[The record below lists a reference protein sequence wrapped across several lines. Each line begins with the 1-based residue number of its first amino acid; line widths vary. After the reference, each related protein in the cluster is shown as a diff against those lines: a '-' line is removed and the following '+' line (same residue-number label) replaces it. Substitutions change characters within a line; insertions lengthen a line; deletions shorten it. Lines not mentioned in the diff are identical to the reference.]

1 MMTIPKPIQHYIS
14 QQARENRR
22 VFVVGACDGI
32 DQVVVIPALAE
43 KQTLLETL
51 HRLSANRPSEI
62 GRTLVICVINN
73 RDEGIAYPEDIENNR
88 RTMMLLRPL
97 ISGDMKALS
106 ASCDKAGQLSRQIIS
121 SGLRLAY
128 VDASSRGMEMP
139 EKGGGVGMARK
150 LGLDIAL
157 SLFDYENPVKKLLF
171 NLDADAWVEPHYLS
185 AVRYFFETEK
195 VSAAVVS
202 YSHRPEQDS
211 ALQAAICCYEIFLRY
226 YVLGLGFAGSPY
238 AFHTIGS
245 TMICTPESYVAV
257 RGMNR
262 RDAAEDFYFLDKLAK
277 LAPVA
282 RISTTTVYPSGR
294 PSRRV
299 PFGTGRRM
307 IRFLEGRHNEYL
319 LYDPEI
325 FRILK
330 RWLEIMVGHPRQ
342 ETQAILAM
350 ATGIHPLLGSFL
362 ELNRFQEIWP
372 RIRRNH
378 REPDALLRQFHVWF
392 DGFKTMKL
400 IHYLTENS
408 YPQRGMFSVL
418 KDMFDMMNIHYPD
431 ALNEK
436 TRSNIDQQLR
446 VLNILRQHDHPN
458 ISLT

>member
-1 MMTIPKPIQHYIS
+1 MMTIPKPIQHYLA
-14 QQARENRR
+14 QQVRKDRR

-32 DQVVVIPALAE
+32 EQAVVIPALAE
-43 KQTLLETL
+43 KKALFETL
-51 HRLSANRPSEI
+51 HRLSVNQPSDL

-73 RDEGIAYPEDIENNR
+73 RDEGIADPEDIENNR
-88 RTMMLLRPL
+88 QTMMLLRAL
-97 ISGDMKALS
+97 IYGDMNVFS
-106 ASCDKAGQLSRQIIS
+106 SSFDKTGQLSRQIIS

-139 EKGGGVGMARK
+139 EKDGGVGMARK
-150 LGLDIAL
+150 LGLDMAL
-157 SLFDYENPVKKLLF
+157 SLFDYRSSARKLLF
-171 NLDADAWVEPHYLS
+171 NLDADTWVEPCYLS
-185 AVRYFFETEK
+185 AVRHFFETEK
-195 VSAAVVS
+195 VSAAVVR
-202 YSHRPEQDS
+202 YSHRPDQDS

-277 LAPVA
+277 WSPVA

-307 IRFLEGRHNEYL
+307 IRFLEGRQNEYL
-319 LYDPEI
+319 LYDPEV

-330 RWLEIMVGHPRQ
+330 HWLETMAGGPRR
-342 ETQAILAM
+342 EAQAILTMSAC
-350 ATGIHPLLGSFL
+350 IHPLLRSFL
-362 ELNRFQEIWP
+362 ELNRFQEVWP
-372 RIRRNH
+372 RIQRNH
-378 REPDALLRQFHVWF
+378 RDPDALVRQFHVWF

-400 IHYLTENS
+400 IHYLTENGF
-408 YPQRGMFSVL
+408 PQRDMFSVL
-418 KDMFDMMNIHYPD
+418 NNMFDMMNIHCPV
-431 ALNEK
+431 AMNEK
-436 TRSNIDQQLR
+436 TRSNLDEQIQ
-446 VLNILRQHDHPN
+446 VLNVFKMMQ
-458 ISLT
+458 